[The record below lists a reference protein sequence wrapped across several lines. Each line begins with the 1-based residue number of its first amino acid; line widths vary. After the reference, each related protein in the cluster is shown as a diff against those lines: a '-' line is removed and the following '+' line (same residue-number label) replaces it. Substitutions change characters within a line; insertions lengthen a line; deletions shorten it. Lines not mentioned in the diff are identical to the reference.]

1 MELSK
6 HARDRAQKRGVAP
19 MVIDLLLRF
28 GTREHDGRG
37 AEICYFDRR
46 AKRRLQSYA
55 GDLLG
60 KMDGVL
66 DAYVVVTDETVV
78 TAGVRFKRLNHR

>member
-1 MELSK
+1 MEFSK
-6 HARDRAQKRGVAP
+6 HARDRAQKRGVVP

-37 AEICYFDRR
+37 AEICFFDRR

>member
-1 MELSK
+1 
-6 HARDRAQKRGVAP
+6 

-37 AEICYFDRR
+37 AEDCYFDRK

-55 GDLLG
+55 GHLLG
-60 KMDGVL
+60 KLDGVL

-78 TAGVRFKRLNHR
+78 TAGIRFKRLNHR

>member
-6 HARDRAQKRGVAP
+6 HAQDRAHKPSVAP
-19 MVIDLLLRF
+19 MVIALLLRF
-28 GTREHDGRG
+28 GTREHDGCG

-60 KMDGVL
+60 KMNSVL
-66 DAYVVVTDETVV
+66 DAYAVVADDTVV
-78 TAGVRFKRLNHR
+78 TTGVRFKRLNHR

>member
-6 HARDRAQKRGVAP
+6 HAQHRALKRGVTP
-19 MVIDLLLRF
+19 MAIDLLLRF
-28 GTREHDGRG
+28 GSREHDGRG

-60 KMDGVL
+60 KMDSIL
-66 DAYVVVTDETVV
+66 DAYVVVTEETVV
-78 TAGVRFKRLNHR
+78 TAGVRFKRLNRR

>member
-55 GDLLG
+55 GEFLG
-60 KMDGVL
+60 KMDGIL

>member
-37 AEICYFDRR
+37 AEVCYFDRR

>member
-1 MELSK
+1 
-6 HARDRAQKRGVAP
+6 

-46 AKRRLQSYA
+46 AKRHLQAYA

-60 KMDGVL
+60 KMDGIL
-66 DAYVVVTDETVV
+66 DAYVVVADDTVV

>member
-46 AKRRLQSYA
+46 AKRHLQSYA
-55 GDLLG
+55 GDLIG
-60 KMDGVL
+60 KMNGVL

>member
-37 AEICYFDRR
+37 AEVCYFDRR
-46 AKRRLQSYA
+46 AKRRLQNYA